1 MARATDIAA
10 DFVFDSGAFA
20 HGEHG
25 SSIAPHLLL
34 SALRLTG
41 PWAA

>member
-20 HGEHG
+20 HGG
-25 SSIAPHLLL
+25 TIAPHLLL
-34 SALRLTG
+34 SALHLIG